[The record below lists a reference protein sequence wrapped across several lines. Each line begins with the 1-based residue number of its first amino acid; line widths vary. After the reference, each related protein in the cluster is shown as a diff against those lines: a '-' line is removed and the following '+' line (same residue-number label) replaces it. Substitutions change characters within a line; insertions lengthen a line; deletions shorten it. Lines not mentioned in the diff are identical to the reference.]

1 MSVTWTAPLFRR
13 APPLDWRGGP
23 THSTCPILNPGN
35 KCVLVLYRR
44 GEGGSNHPHPCATP
58 PSPFRAGGVQTLL
71 ELVFFFP
78 STLRQKAYVLS
89 SVFVNFFKNHL
100 KSQFGTFFESPQY
113 FFWCFAPG
121 FSLREKGSG
130 TTPPGPL
137 PPPPC
142 SFNSLL
148 GGLVLIFTL

>member
-44 GEGGSNHPHPCATP
+44 GEGGPTTPTPVQPPLP
-58 PSPFRAGGVQTLL
+58 PSGLGGSRPSLNLFFSSPALYARRRMFYHPF
-71 ELVFFFP
+71 
-78 STLRQKAYVLS
+78 LS
-89 SVFVNFFKNHL
+89 IFFKNHL

-137 PPPPC
+137 PPLPARLIP
-142 SFNSLL
+142 FW
-148 GGLVLIFTL
+148 GGWS